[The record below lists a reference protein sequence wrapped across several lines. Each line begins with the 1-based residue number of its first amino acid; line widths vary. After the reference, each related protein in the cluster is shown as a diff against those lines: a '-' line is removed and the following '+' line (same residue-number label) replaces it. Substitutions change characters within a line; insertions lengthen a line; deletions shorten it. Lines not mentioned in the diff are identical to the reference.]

1 MIMRPFVRQRGFT
14 LIELMVA
21 VFITAVLFAIGYGA
35 VNQAVKN
42 RDAIDEQQARLL
54 AVQTAMRTIAQDVN
68 QLALRPIRDPTG
80 NDLLP
85 VLISSASDQ
94 KRLLELTRGGWANP
108 AGVQRPALQRVVY
121 LFEENTLRREYWP
134 VVDPLLSTEP
144 IKKDLCSGVKS
155 VTFRFMDVT
164 RQWRDTWPPTTAV
177 QNTPGNA
184 NINLRH
190 RPIAVEV
197 TLELTDWGKIVRVLE
212 VPT

>member
-1 MIMRPFVRQRGFT
+1 MRPPLRQRGFT
-14 LIELMVA
+14 LIELAVA
-21 VFITAVLFAIGYGA
+21 VFITAILFAIGYGA

-42 RDAIDEQQARLL
+42 RESLEQNQERLL
-54 AVQTAMRTIAQDVN
+54 AVQTTMRTIAQDVN

-80 NDLLP
+80 NDWMP
-85 VLISSASDQ
+85 VLIASASDQ

-144 IKKDLCSGVKS
+144 IKKDLCKDVKS
-155 VTFRFMDVT
+155 VTFRFMDVG
-164 RQWRDTWPPTTAV
+164 RQWRDTWPPASAIA
-177 QNTPGNA
+177 NNA
-184 NINLRH
+184 QLNLRH
-190 RPIAVEV
+190 RLVAVEV
-197 TLELTDWGKIVRVLE
+197 TIVLNDWGKIVRILE

>member
-1 MIMRPFVRQRGFT
+1 MRQRGFT

-21 VFITAVLFAIGYGA
+21 VFITAILFAIGYGA

-42 RDAIDEQQARLL
+42 REALEQQQDRLI
-54 AVQTAMRTIAQDVN
+54 AIQTAMRTIAQDVN
-68 QLALRPIRDPTG
+68 QLAMRPIRDPTG
-80 NDLLP
+80 NDMLP
-85 VLISSASDQ
+85 VIKATGSDQ
-94 KRLLELTRGGWANP
+94 KRLVELTRGGWANP

-134 VVDPLLSTEP
+134 VLDPLLSTEP
-144 IKKDLCSGVKS
+144 IKKDLCTGVKS
-155 VTFRFMDVT
+155 VLFRYMDVT

-197 TLELTDWGKIVRVLE
+197 TLELTDWGKVVRVLE

>member
-1 MIMRPFVRQRGFT
+1 MRQRGFT

-42 RDAIDEQQARLL
+42 REALEQQQERLL
-54 AVQTAMRTIAQDVN
+54 AIQTAVRTIAQDVN
-68 QLALRPIRDPTG
+68 QLALRPIRDPNG

-85 VLISSASDQ
+85 VIRATGSDQ
-94 KRLLELTRGGWANP
+94 KQLVELTRGGWANP

-134 VVDPLLSTEP
+134 VLDPLLSTEP
-144 IKKDLCSGVKS
+144 IKKDLCTGVKS
-155 VTFRFMDVT
+155 VKFRYMDVGRT
-164 RQWRDTWPPTTAV
+164 WRETWPPTTAV
-177 QNTPGNA
+177 NTGAGGVNP
-184 NINLRH
+184 NLRL
-190 RPIAVEV
+190 RPVAVEV
-197 TLELTDWGKIVRVLE
+197 TIELNDWGKIVRVLE

>member
-1 MIMRPFVRQRGFT
+1 MRPPLRQRGFT
-14 LIELMVA
+14 LIELAVA
-21 VFITAVLFAIGYGA
+21 VFITAILYAIGYGA

-42 RDAIDEQQARLL
+42 RESLEQNQERLL
-54 AVQTAMRTIAQDVN
+54 AVQTTMRTIAQDVN

-134 VVDPLLSTEP
+134 VVDPLLSTDP

-190 RPIAVEV
+190 RPIAVE
-197 TLELTDWGKIVRVLE
+197 
-212 VPT
+212 

>member
-1 MIMRPFVRQRGFT
+1 MPHRHLRQRGFT

-42 RDAIDEQQARLL
+42 REALEQQQERLL
-54 AVQTAMRTIAQDVN
+54 AVQTTMRTIAQDVN
-68 QLALRPIRDPTG
+68 QLALRPIRDPSG
-80 NDLLP
+80 NDWLP
-85 VLISSASDQ
+85 VLVANGSTPQ
-94 KRLLELTRGGWANP
+94 RLLELTRGGWANP

-134 VVDPLLSTEP
+134 VLDPLLSTEP
-144 IKKDLCSGVKS
+144 IKKDLCTGVKS
-155 VTFRFMDVT
+155 VTFRYMDVT
-164 RQWRDTWPPTTAV
+164 RAWRDTWPPATTVASS
-177 QNTPGNA
+177 PGNTQ
-184 NINLRH
+184 INLRH
-190 RPIAVEV
+190 RPVAVEV